1 MTRQSDAHQKQ
12 VDAQQNYL
20 KSTIVPMLNKEIS
33 ANPNQL
39 AQMKK
44 VQAEQQYWQDQSLK
58 SMATANVGYN
68 NAMLAKNSGLRAP
81 NIPTKPRPQVLLNSI
96 VEPQVQNSPYFM
108 KNANSKASALVNNAQ
123 TSARIK
129 QSASNAHL
137 PRIGSVFN
145 VEAAPANVVTN
156 TKNSLLPA
164 MNYQPIANKYDNFEP
179 RRIGPQFM

>member
-1 MTRQSDAHQKQ
+1 
-12 VDAQQNYL
+12 
-20 KSTIVPMLNKEIS
+20 
-33 ANPNQL
+33 
-39 AQMKK
+39 
-44 VQAEQQYWQDQSLK
+44 
-58 SMATANVGYN
+58 
-68 NAMLAKNSGLRAP
+68 
-81 NIPTKPRPQVLLNSI
+81 
-96 VEPQVQNSPYFM
+96 M

-164 MNYQPIANKYDNFEP
+164 MNY
-179 RRIGPQFM
+179 